1 MKQITAKE
9 RYNQMQTAQQL
20 INASVLRDRIVSQTS
35 SIRGSLN
42 FNMSIGEIMGKYC
55 KTEYFEHSSDERL
68 FISDIYRNGYE
79 SRVKKGIFDVTLLRH
94 VKKEHSGGDK
104 WLHKT
109 AYSEIGIGDHKH
121 YDLTQLY
128 KIGGSKR
135 NIWLLIREMIG
146 KPWGLDF
153 IPLVVIVRFNLMCM
167 NYELSYNLHNER
179 PEKNRQIS
187 QFQINHYIVSAISQA
202 QINRIKKM
210 CYDADVSYVVGA
222 EFKNPL
228 I

>member
-1 MKQITAKE
+1 
-9 RYNQMQTAQQL
+9 MQTAQQL
-20 INASVLRDRIVSQTS
+20 INASVLRERIVSQTS
-35 SIRGSLN
+35 SIRGNLN
-42 FNMSIGEIMGKYC
+42 FKMSIGEIMGKYC
-55 KTEYFEHSSDERL
+55 KTEYFEHSRDERL

-94 VKKEHSGGDK
+94 VKKEHSGGDT

-121 YDLTQLY
+121 YDLTKLY
-128 KIGGSKR
+128 KIDDSKR
-135 NIWLLIREMIG
+135 NIWLLIKEMIN

-153 IPLVVIVRFNLMCM
+153 IPLVVMVRFNLLYR
-167 NYELSYNLHNER
+167 NYELTGGFHNER
-179 PEKNRQIS
+179 PNTNRKSS
-187 QFQINHYIVSAISQA
+187 QFPMNHYIVSAISQA

-210 CYDADVSYVVGA
+210 CHDADVSYVVDA
-222 EFKNPL
+222 EFENPL